1 MIELKNV
8 KKTFENT
15 EVLRDVNLEIEKG
28 ELVVLIGPSG
38 CGKTTTLKMLNKLIK
53 PTSGN
58 IYINGEDISKKDS
71 IKLRRNIGYVI
82 QQTGLFPHMTVGD
95 NIGLIPYLEE
105 WEDEKIRNK
114 TVELLDMVGMEP
126 KKYIDRYPSELSG
139 GQQQRIGV
147 ARAFAT
153 NPEIILM
160 DEPFSALDPITRNQ
174 LQDELFNIQEKM
186 KKTIVFVTHDMDEA
200 LKLADKICIMKD
212 GVVLQYDTPENILK
226 NPSHGF
232 VEEFIG
238 KNRIWNQPE
247 YIKAEDIIIENPVKA
262 VGNRT
267 ILQASEIMAER
278 HVDSILVVDKD
289 NILKGIA
296 TLKDIRKSREN
307 DKKLMLKDVMN
318 SDVVCVNKDKSI
330 VDVLEVMNIK
340 NVGYIP
346 VVDENKKLL
355 GLITRSSLINVLSGQ
370 FLDVDGVGM

>member
-15 EVLRDVNLEIEKG
+15 EVLKDVNLEIEKG

-114 TVELLDMVGMEP
+114 TVELLYMVGMEP
-126 KKYIDRYPSELSG
+126 KKYIDRYPNELSG